1 MKIILFGHKGWIGK
15 QILELLELEL
25 KSNLN
30 SENEIITSDIR
41 VDNYKEIENFI
52 IETKPDRIICVI
64 GRTYGDNIN
73 SIDYLE
79 QKGNLRIN
87 INDNL
92 YSPLNLALISNKY
105 NIHLTYMGTGC
116 IFNGYDKEYSEN
128 DSPDFFGSSY
138 SIVKGFTDKI
148 IKNFDNVLNVRIRMP
163 ITDDINCNRNFIN
176 KIINYKKICSMNNS
190 MTVLPDLLPLLIDM
204 IIKKEI
210 GTINLVNP
218 GYISHNEI
226 LTLYKEFKNPEFEWN
241 NMTIEEQNQLLLSE
255 RSNNILNTEKL
266 QKLYPDVK
274 DIKTSIKDLFMK
286 LK

>member
-1 MKIILFGHKGWIGK
+1 MKLLLFGYKGWIGK
-15 QILELLELEL
+15 QIFELL
-25 KSNLN
+25 KSI
-30 SENEIITSDIR
+30 SENEVITTDIR
-41 VDNYKEIENFI
+41 VDNYDEIDKFI
-52 IETKPDRIICVI
+52 FEHKPDRIISVI

-79 QKGNLRIN
+79 KKGNLKIN

-92 YSPLNLALISNKY
+92 YSPLNLALISKKY

-116 IFNGYDKEYSEN
+116 IFNGYDKEYLEN
-128 DSPDFFGSSY
+128 DEPDFFGSSY
-138 SIVKGFTDKI
+138 SIVKGFTDRI
-148 IKNFDNVLNVRIRMP
+148 MKNFDNVLNVRIRMP
-163 ITDDINCNRNFIN
+163 ITNDINSNRNFIN

-226 LTLYKEFKNPEFEWN
+226 LELYKEIKNPNFTWEN
-241 NMTIEEQNQLLLSE
+241 ITIEEQNQLLLSE

-274 DIKTSIKDLFMK
+274 DIKTSIKDLLLNINSSFI
-286 LK
+286 

>member
-1 MKIILFGHKGWIGK
+1 MKLLLFGYKGWIGK
-15 QILELLELEL
+15 QIFELL
-25 KSNLN
+25 KSI
-30 SENEIITSDIR
+30 SDNEVITTDIR
-41 VDNYKEIENFI
+41 VDNYNELDKFIFEN
-52 IETKPDRIICVI
+52 KPDRIISVI

-79 QKGNLRIN
+79 KKGNLKIN

-92 YSPLNLALISNKY
+92 YSPLNLALISQKY

-116 IFNGYDKEYSEN
+116 IFNGYDKEYLEN
-128 DSPDFFGSSY
+128 DEPDFFGSSY
-138 SIVKGFTDKI
+138 SIVKGFTDRI
-148 IKNFDNVLNVRIRMP
+148 MKNFDNVLNVRIRMP
-163 ITDDINCNRNFIN
+163 ITNDINSNRNFIN

-226 LTLYKEFKNPEFEWN
+226 LELYKEIKNPDFSWD
-241 NMTIEEQNQLLLSE
+241 NMTIEEQNQLLLSQ

-266 QKLYPDVK
+266 QKLYPNVK
-274 DIKTSIKDLFMK
+274 DIKTSIKDLLLNH

>member
-1 MKIILFGHKGWIGK
+1 MKLLLFGYKGWIGK
-15 QILELLELEL
+15 QIFELL
-25 KSNLN
+25 KTI
-30 SENEIITSDIR
+30 SENEVITTDIR
-41 VDNYKEIENFI
+41 VDNYDEIDKFI
-52 IETKPDRIICVI
+52 FEHKPDRIISVI

-79 QKGNLRIN
+79 KKGNLKIN

-92 YSPLNLALISNKY
+92 YSPLNLALISKKY

-116 IFNGYDKEYSEN
+116 IFNGYDKEYLEN
-128 DSPDFFGSSY
+128 DEPDFFGSSY
-138 SIVKGFTDKI
+138 SIVKGFTDRI
-148 IKNFDNVLNVRIRMP
+148 MKNFDNVLNVRIRMP
-163 ITDDINCNRNFIN
+163 ITNDINSNRNFIN

-190 MTVLPDLLPLLIDM
+190 MTVLPDLLPVLIDM

-226 LTLYKEFKNPEFEWN
+226 LELYKEIKNPNFTWEN
-241 NMTIEEQNQLLLSE
+241 ITIEEQNQLLLSE

-274 DIKTSIKDLFMK
+274 DIKTSIKDLLLNINSNH

>member
-1 MKIILFGHKGWIGK
+1 MKLLLFGYKGWIGT
-15 QILELLELEL
+15 QIFDLL
-25 KSNLN
+25 KSI
-30 SENEIITSDIR
+30 SENEVITTDIR
-41 VDNYKEIENFI
+41 VDNYDEIDKFIFEN
-52 IETKPDRIICVI
+52 KPDRIISVI

-79 QKGNLRIN
+79 KKGNLKIN

-92 YSPLNLALISNKY
+92 YSPLNLALISKKH

-116 IFNGYDKEYSEN
+116 IFNGYNKEYLEN
-128 DSPDFFGSSY
+128 DDPDFYGSSY

-148 IKNFDNVLNVRIRMP
+148 MKKFDNVLNVRIRMP
-163 ITDDINCNRNFIN
+163 ITNDINYNRNFIN

-226 LTLYKEFKNPEFEWN
+226 LELYKEIKNPDFTWE

-266 QKLYPDVK
+266 QNLYPDVK
-274 DIKTSIKDLFMK
+274 DIKSSIKDL
-286 LK
+286 LKNNI

>member
-1 MKIILFGHKGWIGK
+1 MKLLLFGYKGWIGT
-15 QILELLELEL
+15 QIFDLL
-25 KSNLN
+25 KSI
-30 SENEIITSDIR
+30 SENEVITTDIR
-41 VDNYKEIENFI
+41 VDNYDEIDKFIFEN
-52 IETKPDRIICVI
+52 KPDRIISVI

-79 QKGNLRIN
+79 KKGNLKIN

-92 YSPLNLALISNKY
+92 YSPLNLALISKKH

-116 IFNGYDKEYSEN
+116 IFNGYNKEYLEN
-128 DSPDFFGSSY
+128 DDPDFYGSSY

-148 IKNFDNVLNVRIRMP
+148 MKKFDNVLNVRIRMP
-163 ITDDINCNRNFIN
+163 ITNDINCNRNFIN

-226 LTLYKEFKNPEFEWN
+226 LELYKEIKNPDFTWE

-266 QKLYPDVK
+266 QNLYPDVK
-274 DIKTSIKDLFMK
+274 DIKSSIKDL
-286 LK
+286 LKNNI

>member
-1 MKIILFGHKGWIGK
+1 MKILLFGYKGWIGK
-15 QILELLELEL
+15 QIFELL
-25 KSNLN
+25 KSI
-30 SENEIITSDIR
+30 SDNEVITTDIR
-41 VDNYKEIENFI
+41 VDNYNELDKFIFEN
-52 IETKPDRIICVI
+52 KPDRIISVI

-79 QKGNLRIN
+79 KKGNLKIN

-92 YSPLNLALISNKY
+92 YSPLNLALISKKY

-116 IFNGYDKEYSEN
+116 IFNGYDKEYLEN
-128 DSPDFFGSSY
+128 DEPDFFGSSY
-138 SIVKGFTDKI
+138 SIVKGFTDRI
-148 IKNFDNVLNVRIRMP
+148 MKNFDNVLNVRIRMP
-163 ITDDINCNRNFIN
+163 ITNDINSNRNFIN

-226 LTLYKEFKNPEFEWN
+226 LELYKKIKNPDFTWEN
-241 NMTIEEQNQLLLSE
+241 ITIEEQNQLLLSE

-274 DIKTSIKDLFMK
+274 DIKTSIKDLLLNINSSFI
-286 LK
+286 

>member
-1 MKIILFGHKGWIGK
+1 MKYLLFGHKGWIGK
-15 QILELLELEL
+15 QIVDLL
-25 KSNLN
+25 KLN
-30 SENEIITSDIR
+30 TENEIITSDIR
-41 VDNYKEIENFI
+41 VDNYNEIEKLI
-52 IETKPDRIICVI
+52 ISSKPDRIISVI
-64 GRTYGDNIN
+64 GRTYGDNMN

-79 QKGNLRIN
+79 KKGNLKIN

-92 YSPLNLALISNKY
+92 YSPLNLAFISNKY
-105 NIHLTYMGTGC
+105 NIHFTYMGTGC
-116 IFNGYDKEYSEN
+116 IFNGYDKEYTE
-128 DSPDFFGSSY
+128 DDEPDFFGSSY

-163 ITDDINCNRNFIN
+163 ITTDINCNRNFIN
-176 KIINYKKICSMNNS
+176 KIITYKKICSMNNS

-204 IIKKEI
+204 VVKKEI

-226 LTLYKEFKNPEFEWN
+226 LELYKEHINSDFKWE

-255 RSNNILNTEKL
+255 RSNNILSTSKL

-274 DIKTSIKDLFMK
+274 DIKTSIKSLFTSYS
-286 LK
+286 

>member
-1 MKIILFGHKGWIGK
+1 MKVLLFGYKGWIGT
-15 QILELLELEL
+15 QIFDLL
-25 KSNLN
+25 KSI
-30 SENEIITSDIR
+30 SEIEVITTDIR
-41 VDNYKEIENFI
+41 VDNYDEIDTFIFEN
-52 IETKPDRIICVI
+52 KPDRIISVI

-79 QKGNLRIN
+79 KKGNLRIN

-92 YSPLNLALISNKY
+92 YSPLNLALISKKH

-116 IFNGYDKEYSEN
+116 IFNGYNKEYLEN
-128 DSPDFFGSSY
+128 DEPDFYGSSY

-148 IKNFDNVLNVRIRMP
+148 MKNFDNVLNVRIRMP
-163 ITDDINCNRNFIN
+163 ITNDINCNRNFIN

-226 LTLYKEFKNPEFEWN
+226 LDLYKENKNPDFTWE

-266 QKLYPDVK
+266 QNLYPDVK
-274 DIKTSIKDLFMK
+274 DIKTSIKDL
-286 LK
+286 LKNNI

>member
-1 MKIILFGHKGWIGK
+1 MKYLLFGHKGWIGN
-15 QILELLELEL
+15 QILELL
-25 KSNLN
+25 KLN
-30 SENEIITSDIR
+30 SQNEIITSDIR
-41 VDNYKEIENFI
+41 VDNYNEIEQLVINS
-52 IETKPDRIICVI
+52 KPDRIISVI
-64 GRTYGDNIN
+64 GRTYGNNIN

-79 QKGNLRIN
+79 QKGNLKIN

-92 YSPLNLALISNKY
+92 YSPLNLAFISNKY
-105 NIHLTYMGTGC
+105 NIHFTYMGTGC
-116 IFNGYDKEYSEN
+116 IFNGYDKEYTE
-128 DSPDFFGSSY
+128 DDEPDFFGSSY

-163 ITDDINCNRNFIN
+163 ITTDINCNRNFIN
-176 KIINYKKICSMNNS
+176 KIITYKKICSMNNS

-204 IIKKEI
+204 VVKKEI

-226 LTLYKEFKNPEFEWN
+226 LELYKEHINSDFKWE

-255 RSNNILNTEKL
+255 RSNNILNTSKL

-274 DIKTSIKDLFMK
+274 DIKTSIKSLFTSYS
-286 LK
+286 

>member
-1 MKIILFGHKGWIGK
+1 MKLLLFGYKGWIGK
-15 QILELLELEL
+15 QIFELL
-25 KSNLN
+25 KSI
-30 SENEIITSDIR
+30 SDNEVITTDIR
-41 VDNYKEIENFI
+41 VDNYDELDKFIFEN
-52 IETKPDRIICVI
+52 KPDRIISVI

-79 QKGNLRIN
+79 KKGNLKIN

-92 YSPLNLALISNKY
+92 YSPLNLALISQKY

-116 IFNGYDKEYSEN
+116 IFNGYDKEYLEN
-128 DSPDFFGSSY
+128 DEPDFFGSSY
-138 SIVKGFTDKI
+138 SIVKGFTDRI
-148 IKNFDNVLNVRIRMP
+148 MKNFDNVLNVRIRMP
-163 ITDDINCNRNFIN
+163 ITNDINSNRNFIN

-226 LTLYKEFKNPEFEWN
+226 LELYKEIKNPNFSWD
-241 NMTIEEQNQLLLSE
+241 NMTIEEQNQILLSQ

-266 QKLYPDVK
+266 QKLYPNVK
-274 DIKTSIKDLFMK
+274 DIKTSIKDLLLNH

>member
-1 MKIILFGHKGWIGK
+1 MKLVLFGYKGWIGK
-15 QILELLELEL
+15 QIFELL
-25 KSNLN
+25 KSI
-30 SENEIITSDIR
+30 SDNEIIITDIR
-41 VDNYKEIENFI
+41 VDNYDEIDKFI
-52 IETKPDRIICVI
+52 FEHKPDRIISVI
-64 GRTYGDNIN
+64 GRTYGDNMN

-79 QKGNLRIN
+79 KKGNLKIN

-92 YSPLNLALISNKY
+92 YSPLNLALISKKY

-116 IFNGYDKEYSEN
+116 IFNGYDKEYLEN
-128 DSPDFFGSSY
+128 DEPDFFGSSY
-138 SIVKGFTDKI
+138 SIVKGFTDRI
-148 IKNFDNVLNVRIRMP
+148 MKNFDNVLNVRIRMP
-163 ITDDINCNRNFIN
+163 ITNDINSNRNFIN

-226 LTLYKEFKNPEFEWN
+226 LELYKEIKNPDFTWEN
-241 NMTIEEQNQLLLSE
+241 ITIDEQNQLLLSE

-274 DIKTSIKDLFMK
+274 DIKTSIKDLLLNH

>member
-1 MKIILFGHKGWIGK
+1 MKVLLFGYKGWIGT
-15 QILELLELEL
+15 QIFNLL
-25 KSNLN
+25 KSI
-30 SENEIITSDIR
+30 SEIEVITTDIR
-41 VDNYKEIENFI
+41 VDNYDEIDKFIFEN
-52 IETKPDRIICVI
+52 KPDRIISVI

-79 QKGNLRIN
+79 KKGNLRIN

-92 YSPLNLALISNKY
+92 YSPLNLALISKKH

-116 IFNGYDKEYSEN
+116 IFNGYNKEYLEN
-128 DSPDFFGSSY
+128 DEPDFYGSSY
-138 SIVKGFTDKI
+138 SIVKGFTDTI
-148 IKNFDNVLNVRIRMP
+148 MKNFDNVLNVRIRMP
-163 ITDDINCNRNFIN
+163 ITNDINCNRNFIN

-226 LTLYKEFKNPEFEWN
+226 LELYKENKNPDFTWE

-266 QKLYPDVK
+266 QNLYPDVK
-274 DIKTSIKDLFMK
+274 DIKTSIKDL
-286 LK
+286 LKNNI

>member
-1 MKIILFGHKGWIGK
+1 MKIIIFGYKGWIGK
-15 QILELLELEL
+15 QIIESLESL
-25 KSNLN
+25 KA
-30 SENEIITSDIR
+30 ENEIITSDIR
-41 VDNYKEIENFI
+41 VDNYREVEDFI
-52 IETKPDRIICVI
+52 IAIKPDRIICVI
-64 GRTYGDNIN
+64 GRTYGNNIN

-92 YSPLNLALISNKY
+92 YSPLNLALITNKY

-116 IFNGYDKEYSEN
+116 IFNGYDKEYSEDDN
-128 DSPDFFGSSY
+128 PNFFGSSY

-176 KIINYKKICSMNNS
+176 KIINYKKICSMRNS
-190 MTVLPDLLPLLIDM
+190 MTVLPELLPLLVDM

-218 GYISHNEI
+218 EYISHNEI
-226 LTLYKEFKNPEFEWN
+226 LKLYKEILNPEFKWD
-241 NMTIEEQNQLLLSE
+241 NMTIEEQNKLLLSE

-274 DIKTSIKDLFMK
+274 DIKTSIKDLFMR

>member
-1 MKIILFGHKGWIGK
+1 MKVLLFGYKGWIGT
-15 QILELLELEL
+15 QIFDLL
-25 KSNLN
+25 KSI
-30 SENEIITSDIR
+30 SEIEVITTDIR
-41 VDNYKEIENFI
+41 VDNYDEIDKFIFEN
-52 IETKPDRIICVI
+52 KPDRIISVI

-79 QKGNLRIN
+79 KKGNLRIN

-92 YSPLNLALISNKY
+92 YSPLNLALISKKH

-116 IFNGYDKEYSEN
+116 IFNGYNKEYLEN
-128 DSPDFFGSSY
+128 DEPDFYGSSY

-148 IKNFDNVLNVRIRMP
+148 MKNFDNVLNVRIRMP
-163 ITDDINCNRNFIN
+163 ITNDINCNRNFIN

-226 LTLYKEFKNPEFEWN
+226 LDLYKENKNPDFTWE

-266 QKLYPDVK
+266 QNLYPDVK
-274 DIKTSIKDLFMK
+274 DIKTSIKDL
-286 LK
+286 LKNNI